1 MKDSLQ
7 VKVREQIGTRQT
19 RRLRQGGLVPAIL
32 YGHGEKNVNLSI
44 PEVQVKHAVRHGARL
59 VDLNGDVTETVL
71 IRQVQWDTFGQEVLH
86 LDLSR
91 VSADETV
98 EITLPIELK
107 GTAPGVREGGLV
119 EHVKH
124 ETRILCPV
132 VSLPERLEV
141 SVSGLHLDQALTLA
155 DLTLP
160 AGASLLGDPEDVV
173 VHCVKVKSELE
184 EGAGT
189 GESAEPEVIGR
200 KKADGEGDG
209 EES

>member
-1 MKDSLQ
+1 MKESLQ
-7 VKVREQIGTRQT
+7 VKVREQLGTRQT

-32 YGHGEKNVNLSI
+32 YGHGEKNVSLSI
-44 PEVQVKHAVRHGARL
+44 PELQVKHAVRHGARL
-59 VDLNGDVTETVL
+59 VDLSGDVTETAL
-71 IRQVQWDTFGQEVLH
+71 IRQVQWDAFGLQVLH

-132 VSLPERLEV
+132 
-141 SVSGLHLDQALTLA
+141 
-155 DLTLP
+155 
-160 AGASLLGDPEDVV
+160 
-173 VHCVKVKSELE
+173 
-184 EGAGT
+184 
-189 GESAEPEVIGR
+189 
-200 KKADGEGDG
+200 
-209 EES
+209 